1 VLSNTLKKIMRQEEI
16 LQSFETLRFATRE
29 QLQRIHD
36 LKSDRNALK
45 ILNQMKEYFHIQV
58 HNGMNVYYLS
68 KKGRETIGSD
78 IEMKWSLQA
87 EHHLLRNEF
96 YIHFNCPSDWRV
108 EHEIVFTPKG
118 LVTKEKR
125 IIADASFTNRG
136 VFHLLEVDRTQ
147 SMAEN
152 KEKIN
157 LYAELNPLLYDRFGQ
172 MPVIIFYTTTELRK
186 GKLEGY
192 CREKNLKC
200 LVYTKEDI
208 R

>member
-1 VLSNTLKKIMRQEEI
+1 MLSNTLKKILRQEEI
-16 LQSFETLRFATRE
+16 LQSFDVLKFATRE

-68 KKGRETIGSD
+68 KKGRDTIGSD
-78 IEMKWSLQA
+78 VEMKWSLQA
-87 EHHLLRNEF
+87 DHHLLRNEL

-108 EHEIVFTPKG
+108 EHEIVFTPRG
-118 LVTKEKR
+118 LVTTEKR
-125 IIADASFTNRG
+125 IIADASFTNMG
-136 VFHLLEVDRTQ
+136 VFNLLEVDRTQ
-147 SMAEN
+147 SMMEN

-157 LYAELNPLLYDRFGQ
+157 IYAELSPLLFERFNHN
-172 MPVIIFYTTTELRK
+172 PVIIFYTTSELRK
-186 GKLEGY
+186 KKLDEY
-192 CREKNLKC
+192 CQAKGLKC
-200 LVYTKEDI
+200 RIYTKEDI

>member
-1 VLSNTLKKIMRQEEI
+1 MRQEEI
-16 LQSFETLRFATRE
+16 LQSFEVLKFATRE

-58 HNGMNVYYLS
+58 HNGLNVYYLS
-68 KKGRETIGSD
+68 KKGRDTIGAD
-78 IEMKWSLQA
+78 IEMKWNTQV
-87 EHHLLRNEF
+87 EHHLLRNEL

-108 EHEIVFTPKG
+108 EHEIVFKPKG
-118 LVTKEKR
+118 LVMTEKR
-125 IIADASFTNRG
+125 VIADASFTKND

-147 SMAEN
+147 NMTDN
-152 KEKIN
+152 KEKIDT
-157 LYAELNPLLYDRFGQ
+157 YADLFPLLYERFHHN
-172 MPVIIFYTTTELRK
+172 PVIIFYTTTELRRK
-186 GKLEGY
+186 KLEEFCKAKG
-192 CREKNLKC
+192 LKC

>member
-1 VLSNTLKKIMRQEEI
+1 MRQEEI
-16 LQSFETLRFATRE
+16 LQSFEVLRFATRD

-68 KKGRETIGSD
+68 KKGRDTIGSD

-87 EHHLLRNEF
+87 EHHLLRNEL

-108 EHEIVFTPKG
+108 EHEIVFKPKG
-118 LVTKEKR
+118 LVTTEKR
-125 IIADASFTNRG
+125 IIADATFTNAG

-147 SMAEN
+147 SMVEN

-157 LYAELNPLLYDRFGQ
+157 TYAELSPLLYERFNH
-172 MPVIIFYTTTELRK
+172 MPVIIFYTTTGLRK
-186 GKLEGY
+186 GKLEVY
-192 CREKNLKC
+192 CKEKGLRS
-200 LVYTKEDI
+200 LVNTKEDI

>member
-1 VLSNTLKKIMRQEEI
+1 MSSNTLKKIIRQEEI
-16 LQSFETLRFATRE
+16 LQSFEVLRFATRE

-45 ILNQMKEYFHIQV
+45 ILNQMKEYFFIQV
-58 HNGMNVYYLS
+58 HNGMNVYYLN
-68 KKGRETIGSD
+68 KKGRDTIGSEN
-78 IEMKWSLQA
+78 EMKWSLQA
-87 EHHLLRNEF
+87 EHHLLRNEL
-96 YIHFNCPSDWRV
+96 YIHFNCPKDWRV

-118 LVTKEKR
+118 LVRTEKR
-125 IIADASFTNRG
+125 IIADASFTKMG

-157 LYAELNPLLYDRFGQ
+157 VYAELNPLLYERFNHK
-172 MPVIIFYTTTELRK
+172 PVIIFYTTSDLRK
-186 GKLEGY
+186 RKLQDY
-192 CREKNLKC
+192 CQSKSLKC
-200 LVYTKEDI
+200 LVYTKDDL

>member
-1 VLSNTLKKIMRQEEI
+1 MLSNTLKKILRQEEI
-16 LQSFETLRFATRE
+16 LQSFEVLKFATRE

-45 ILNQMKEYFHIQV
+45 ILNGMKEFFHIQV

-68 KKGRETIGSD
+68 KKGRDTIGCD
-78 IEMKWSLQA
+78 TEVKWSLQA
-87 EHHLLRNEF
+87 EHHLLRNEL

-118 LVTKEKR
+118 LVTTEKR
-125 IIADASFTNRG
+125 IIADSSFTKDG

-147 SMAEN
+147 SMMEN
-152 KEKIN
+152 KEKIDR
-157 LYAELNPLLYDRFGQ
+157 YAELNPLLYERFNHN
-172 MPVIIFYTTTELRK
+172 PIIIFYTTTELRRK
-186 GKLEGY
+186 KLEEY
-192 CREKNLKC
+192 CGAKGLTCR
-200 LVYTKEDI
+200 VYTKDDL

>member
-1 VLSNTLKKIMRQEEI
+1 MRQEEI
-16 LQSFETLRFATRE
+16 LQSFEVLRFATRE

-68 KKGRETIGSD
+68 KKGRDTIGSD
-78 IEMKWSLQA
+78 QEMKWSLQV

-108 EHEIVFTPKG
+108 EHEIVFKPKG
-118 LVTKEKR
+118 LVTIEKR
-125 IIADASFTNRG
+125 IVADASFTNKG

-147 SMAEN
+147 SMLEN
-152 KEKIN
+152 KEKIDR
-157 LYAELNPLLYDRFGQ
+157 YAELNPLLLERFNHK
-172 MPVIIFYTTTELRK
+172 PIIIFYTTTEIRRK
-186 GKLEGY
+186 KLKEY
-192 CREKNLKC
+192 CEAKGLTCRI
-200 LVYTKEDI
+200 YTKEDF